1 MYILYLYLDNYN
13 TLMIL
18 FCRHKKNVVD
28 VKACLVLSDFLKT
41 LFKIE
46 MFIRYLITL
55 YVYKIIILN
64 AFCIDYIAPRG
75 HRLR

>member
-18 FCRHKKNVVD
+18 VCRHKKNVVD

-41 LFKIE
+41 LFQIE

-64 AFCIDYIAPRG
+64 AFCID
-75 HRLR
+75 